1 MIKDIAETIDQENSN
16 IPGMHAKPKQK
27 SEASDTTR
35 NKGTKK
41 QFIDMTLLIRSIQRS
56 EGNPD
61 CFGRAEDYCDQR
73 DCSWRSY
80 CLGGAQTPK

>member
-1 MIKDIAETIDQENSN
+1 MIKDMAETIDQENSN

-27 SEASDTTR
+27 SESSVTTR

-61 CFGRAEDYCDQR
+61 CFGRAEDYCDQL
-73 DCSWRSY
+73 DCSWRPY

>member
-1 MIKDIAETIDQENSN
+1 MEDIPAASDKEKKKAPIKDTDLIQS
-16 IPGMHAKPKQK
+16 PK
-27 SEASDTTR
+27 ASVTTR

-61 CFGRAEDYCDQR
+61 CFGRAEDYCDQL
-73 DCSWRSY
+73 DCSWRPY
-80 CLGGAQTPK
+80 CLGGAQTSK

>member
-1 MIKDIAETIDQENSN
+1 MIKDMAETIDQENSN

-27 SEASDTTR
+27 PESSVTTR

-61 CFGRAEDYCDQR
+61 CFGRAEDYCDQL
-73 DCSWRSY
+73 DCSWRPY

>member
-1 MIKDIAETIDQENSN
+1 MIKDMAENTDQENSN
-16 IPGMHAKPKQK
+16 TPGKHAKPKQK
-27 SEASDTTR
+27 FEASITTR

-61 CFGRAEDYCDQR
+61 CFGRAEDYCDQL
-73 DCSWRSY
+73 DCSWRPY

>member
-1 MIKDIAETIDQENSN
+1 MIKDMAETIDQENSN
-16 IPGMHAKPKQK
+16 IQGMHAKPKQK
-27 SEASDTTR
+27 SESSVTTR

-61 CFGRAEDYCDQR
+61 CFGRAEDYCDQL
-73 DCSWRSY
+73 DCSWRPY
-80 CLGGAQTPK
+80 CLGGAQTSK